1 LFVVVS
7 VGARGKN
14 QDVVQRSGKYS
25 SWFMHEVAE
34 NAVEK
39 RRRTKPFSADDEKR
53 FFETG
58 FLHNF
63 SVVLS
68 AGHRN

>member
-1 LFVVVS
+1 
-7 VGARGKN
+7 
-14 QDVVQRSGKYS
+14 
-25 SWFMHEVAE
+25 MHEVAE

-39 RRRTKPFSADDEKR
+39 RRRTKPFSAGDEKR